1 MGKGKSKKTVNRP
14 LDMAGSLGDR
24 SSLLPYIEAQAIHET
39 GNYSSPLSIR
49 QNNLFGMNVARNRP
63 FNGFP
68 VAGSVYAGY
77 NSRKDSIDDLI
88 LWMDYTKFPLKVS
101 DSLQYVTE
109 LKKRGY
115 FTDSIQNYLR
125 GVNSGLDQVP
135 KMYQFKKKKL

>member
-1 MGKGKSKKTVNRP
+1 MKKKAINRP
-14 LDMAGSLGDR
+14 LDMAGNLGGR

-49 QNNLFGMNVARNRP
+49 QNNLFGMNVPKYRP
-63 FNGFP
+63 FAGFP

-77 NSRKDSIDDLI
+77 DSKEDSINDLL
-88 LWMDYTKFPLKVS
+88 LWMDYTKFPEKVS
-101 DSLQYVTE
+101 DSLEYVTE
-109 LKKRGY
+109 LRKRGY

-135 KMYQFKKKKL
+135 KIYQFKKRFV